1 MAYSGGLDTS
11 VILTWLKEHYSAE
24 VVACYINVGQREDI
38 PAIKKKAFR
47 TGAQAFY
54 APDARLEYVTDYIW
68 PALQAQ
74 AVYETK
80 YLLGTSLA
88 RPLIAKKVIEVA
100 RKSGA
105 DAVCHGSTGKGNDQV
120 RFELTFGALAP
131 DLTVIA
137 PWRTW
142 DFEGRADL
150 IDYAQRHGI
159 PVPVTKAKPYSS
171 DENLWHISHEGG
183 ILEDLTKPVPENVYS
198 WTVPPEKAPGKMES
212 VEIAFQTGIPVSIN
226 GRRLNPIGIIETLN
240 KLGGRH
246 GIGRVDLVENRLVGM
261 KSRGIYESPA
271 ATILYAAHSELESL
285 ALDRETLHA
294 KNQISPRYGELV
306 YYGQWF
312 SPLRES
318 LAAFVK
324 ATQKH
329 VTGRI
334 RLGLYKGQMSV
345 LSRQC
350 DRSLYSRGLASF
362 EGNGLYDQKD
372 ATGFIRLFGLPL
384 RISAQAQRTKN

>member
-1 MAYSGGLDTS
+1 LAYSGGLDTS